1 MEDTYRFISNI
12 YGMNLYKCDKPLRLF
27 LKHFTRNRNFSLD
40 LNGIGE
46 FAGRELYEISD
57 YI

>member
-1 MEDTYRFISNI
+1 MEDTYRFESNI

-27 LKHFTRNRNFSLD
+27 LKHLTGNRISSLD
-40 LNGIGE
+40 LNEIGE
-46 FAGRELYEISD
+46 FTGRELYEISD